1 MKMNPRMKVYV
12 HRLKIYL
19 SFLILILF
27 FGSSCSYN
35 NTAHLLKFPK
45 SFPKDSL
52 KTVIVANPTQEY
64 EHYKIKPFDVITVRN
79 LQDATLLGSRTG
91 EQGGI
96 NNYKYTVTSEGMVIL
111 PVIGEVKIAGLTR
124 EEAKN
129 LIQSLYEKELFKDP
143 IIELTVNSLKVTLL
157 GAFKAQGN
165 YILENENY
173 DLIDLIGKAGGIDD
187 DVNIKTVRIIRGD
200 RKHPELIMANLN
212 NINTLS
218 NPKLKLQD
226 GDIII
231 AEKSKFAQL
240 VKTTDNFTRISS
252 LFVLLLNSYV
262 IYRSLSK

>member
-1 MKMNPRMKVYV
+1 MKIKV
-12 HRLKIYL
+12 L
-19 SFLILILF
+19 SQPAYCFLLLIFLF

-52 KTVIVANPTQEY
+52 KTVIVANSTKEY
-64 EHYKIKPFDVITVRN
+64 EQYKIKPFDVITVRN
-79 LQDATLLGSRTG
+79 LQDATLLGSRSG

-96 NNYKYTVTSEGMVIL
+96 SNYKYTVTSEGMVTL

-124 EEAKN
+124 EGAKN
-129 LIQSLYEKELFKDP
+129 LIQSLYEKELFKNP
-143 IIELTVNSLKVTLL
+143 IIEFTVNSLKVTLL

-165 YILENENY
+165 YVLENENY
-173 DLIDLIGKAGGIDD
+173 DLIDLIGQAGGIDE

-218 NPKLKLQD
+218 SPKLKLQD

-231 AEKSKFAQL
+231 AEKSKFASF
-240 VKTTDNFTRISS
+240 VANTRDITQIGSGII
-252 LFVLLLNSYV
+252 LLLNGYI
-262 IYRSLSK
+262 IYKNFSK